1 MGCSSWGRKESG
13 TTEQL
18 TLTYLHLSQDYRTCI
33 MTGNDHVH
41 GLQQAERTIK
51 QKQWKNDVFIFVV
64 AALLPG
70 IFIQAFMAFQWFGVI
85 TFFLHYW
92 FYNEHFA
99 ILQIL
104 PSIMYCFHQFY
115 LFYAKHRVLSVIYLH
130 LSSNSP
136 FLFSFPCQLP
146 ITNLQLPKGRNHPYL
161 FHFKYEPIA
170 CWLQHSQWTLPLHFW
185 AVLMILFTLL
195 PFYLIIF
202 ENILLLES

>member
-1 MGCSSWGRKESG
+1 MTIFTACNKQK
-13 TTEQL
+13 EQL
-18 TLTYLHLSQDYRTCI
+18 
-33 MTGNDHVH
+33 NKNN
-41 GLQQAERTIK
+41 E
-51 QKQWKNDVFIFVV
+51 KNDVFTFVV

-70 IFIQAFMAFQWFGVI
+70 IFIQAFMAFQRFGVI

-115 LFYAKHRVLSVIYLH
+115 LFYAKQRVLSVIYLH

-136 FLFSFPCQLP
+136 FLFSFHCQLP
-146 ITNLQLPKGRNHPYL
+146 YLSITNLQLPKGRNHPYL

-170 CWLQHSQWTLPLHFW
+170 CWLQQSGWALPLHFW
-185 AVLMILFTLL
+185 AVLMILFILP